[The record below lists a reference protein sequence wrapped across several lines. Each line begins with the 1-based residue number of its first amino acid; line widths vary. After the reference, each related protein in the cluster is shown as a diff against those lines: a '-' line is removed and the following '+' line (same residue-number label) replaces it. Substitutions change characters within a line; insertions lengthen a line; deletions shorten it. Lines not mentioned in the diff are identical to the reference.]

1 MPFDLIDTMRA
12 YLTQLRQELGL
23 RFVEAVF
30 DPQTDKPSKVPSSS
44 CNYDFPY
51 NIWNLLQI
59 RHSSLMIVTG
69 LYGGMSGLETF
80 AVGKQ
85 MSSHHSLMTPI
96 LKFNIFIHSLII
108 AVF

>member
-1 MPFDLIDTMRA
+1 MHVIVLNIPCMPFDLIDTMRA

-59 RHSSLMIVTG
+59 RHSSLMIVTR
-69 LYGGMSGLETF
+69 LYGGMTGLETF
-80 AVGKQ
+80 GVG
-85 MSSHHSLMTPI
+85 
-96 LKFNIFIHSLII
+96 
-108 AVF
+108 